1 MSQLLKLTSR
11 IIVIYGC
18 LFCATGVVASEKIT
32 IMVSSIEKQI
42 YLPAKLAERLGYLR
56 ETGLDIELQS
66 VPDGANA
73 EKQMLLGVAQG
84 VIGFYDHT
92 IHLQARGK
100 LVQSVVQLSQAPGEV
115 ILVSKTA
122 AKDIQSPADFKGKTL
137 GVTALGSSTHL
148 LTRFLAAQAG
158 IKNSEFTALPVGAG
172 EKFISAL
179 KQGKINAGMTTEP
192 TLSQLTATGD
202 AAILVD
208 LRSVKS
214 TEAVLGGT
222 YPGACLYMPSAWVN
236 KNRDTVQKIVT
247 AFVKT
252 LRYID
257 THTAEEIADKM
268 PREYMVSNRT
278 MYINAL
284 DAGKSMFTPS
294 GLMPENGP
302 PTVLRIL
309 KEFDRTVQG
318 RPINLS
324 NTYSIEF
331 AQEANRALSE
341 K

>member
-1 MSQLLKLTSR
+1 MSTLQKLTSGMA
-11 IIVIYGC
+11 VLCIY
-18 LFCATGVVASEKIT
+18 LFGTTSVFAAEKIT

-73 EKQMLLGVAQG
+73 EKQMLLGIAQG

-115 ILVSKTA
+115 VLVSKA
-122 AKDIQSPADFKGKTL
+122 SAKNIRSPADFKGKTL

-148 LTRFLAAQAG
+148 LTQFLAAQAG
-158 IKNSEFTALPVGAG
+158 IKNSEFNALPVGAG

-192 TLSQLTATGD
+192 TISQLTATGD
-202 AAILVD
+202 ASILID
-208 LRSVKS
+208 LRSPKS

-222 YPGACLYMPSAWVN
+222 YPGACLYMPTAWVN
-236 KNRDTVQKIVT
+236 KNPDKVQKIVT

-257 THTAEEIADKM
+257 SHTAEEITEKM
-268 PREYMVSNRT
+268 PQEYMVSNRT
-278 MYINAL
+278 MYIKAL
-284 DAGKSMFTPS
+284 ESGKSMFTPS

-318 RPINLS
+318 RPVNLA
-324 NTYSIEF
+324 NTYTTDF
-331 AQEANRALSE
+331 AKEANRNLSE